1 MMQNPSNG
9 EVVATVVLTTL
20 VVSLA
25 FLGMINV
32 LAWIFN

>member
-1 MMQNPSNG
+1 MMQSPSNG